1 MMNEHGRAG
10 SGMAPVNGAE
20 LYYEVEGA
28 GEPLLLL
35 HAGVADSRMWEE
47 QASTFADDYRVIRC
61 DLRGFGRT
69 GVPSGPFAYHDD
81 VAGLLDFLGVER
93 AHVLGCS
100 FGSQVA
106 LDLALVHPRR
116 VQSLILCAP
125 SVGGESPSQR
135 IRRFWEQEEAALEEG
150 DLEAA
155 VELNLRLWVDGPQ
168 RTPEGVDPAVR
179 RRVRIMQLE
188 AFQKEAPED
197 AAWQLLEPPAIQRLD
212 AVQAPT
218 LILVGQ
224 LDLEEKRI
232 LARHLEREIAGATAV
247 VVNGAAHMLSME
259 RPQTFNRH
267 VLDFLS
273 TLPAV

>member
-1 MMNEHGRAG
+1 MTETARPGR
-10 SGMAPVNGAE
+10 GMAPVNGAE

-47 QASTFADDYRVIRC
+47 QVPAFANSYRVIRC

-69 GVPSGPFAYHDD
+69 EIPPDAFTYHDD
-81 VAGLLDFLGVER
+81 VARLLDFLGVDR
-93 AHVLGCS
+93 AHLLGCS
-100 FGSQVA
+100 FGAQVA
-106 LDLALVHPRR
+106 LDAALAHPRR
-116 VQSLILCAP
+116 VQSLILAAP
-125 SVGGESPSQR
+125 SVGGEAPSSR

-168 RTPEGVDPAVR
+168 RTPETVAPAVR
-179 RRVRIMQLE
+179 RRVYAMQRE
-188 AFQKEAPED
+188 TFQKDVPEG
-197 AAWQLLEPPAIQRLD
+197 AQWLRLSPPAIQCLD

-224 LDLEEKRI
+224 LDLEEKRV
-232 LARHLEREIAGATAV
+232 LARRLEREIAGATAV
-247 VVNGAAHMLSME
+247 VVDGAAHMLSME

-273 TLPAV
+273 TLPAD